1 MNEVGLMAFQ
11 LGEFVDFLEAIILCA
26 CIILGA
32 YSLRGLWC
40 RCKTKK

>member
-1 MNEVGLMAFQ
+1 MNEVGLLAFQ
-11 LGEFVDFLEAIILCA
+11 LGEFVDFLKTITLCFG
-26 CIILGA
+26 IILGV